1 MSEYDDDYAPQVSG
15 HEIEGGYAFT
25 VKVRPPHQEDIAD
38 ALARAMMH
46 NYSSSKALSDAV
58 ADRFYTLVR
67 ETVDEAAKQAITDAM
82 LAPRQRTDEFGNPV
96 GESLSF
102 QQMIAAQVKAWQEET
117 VATYDGKPKKKDPY
131 SSNAVVTRA
140 EYLVRQVGAQ
150 EFEKLAESEVALIKK
165 QATERV
171 SQTIKNTVAA
181 SLQALAK

>member
-46 NYSSSKALSDAV
+46 NYSTSKVLSDAV
-58 ADRFYTLVR
+58 ADRFYALVR

-82 LAPRQRTDEFGNPV
+82 LVPRQRTDDFGNPV
-96 GESLSF
+96 GDAVSF

-117 VATYDGKPKKKDPY
+117 VDTYDGKPKKKDSY
-131 SSNAVVTRA
+131 SNDRIVTRS
-140 EYLVRQVGAQ
+140 EYLIRQVGAS
-150 EFEKLAESEVALIKK
+150 EFEKLAKAEVALIKK

-171 SQTIKNTVAA
+171 SATIKNTDAA

>member
-25 VKVRPPHQEDIAD
+25 VKVRPPEQADIAD

-46 NYSSSKALSDAV
+46 NYSTSKALSDAV
-58 ADRFYTLVR
+58 ADRFYALVR
-67 ETVDEAAKQAITDAM
+67 EAVDEAAKQAIADAM
-82 LAPRQRTDEFGNPV
+82 STPRQRTDEFGNPV
-96 GESLSF
+96 GEALSF

-131 SSNAVVTRA
+131 SSSAVVTRA

-150 EFEKLAESEVALIKK
+150 EFEKLAKSEVALIKK

-171 SQTIKNTVAA
+171 SETIKSTVAA